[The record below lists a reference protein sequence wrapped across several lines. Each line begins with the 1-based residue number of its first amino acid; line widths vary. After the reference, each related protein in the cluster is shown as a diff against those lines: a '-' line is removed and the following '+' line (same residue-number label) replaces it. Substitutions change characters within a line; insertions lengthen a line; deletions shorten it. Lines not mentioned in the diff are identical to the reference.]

1 MLRRPW
7 RTPGRRYAWRTVP
20 ALPAGVL
27 ATVVGALVLLVLPRR
42 WRRRR
47 AVTDKVLRTW
57 ARICLFVTGTR
68 VRMEGFE
75 RLDRSIA
82 HVVVSNHP
90 SNLDP
95 MVHLAVFGSSLRVLA
110 KRELFT
116 VPLLGH
122 ALRAA
127 GMVEVDRGNADREAI
142 NEEVARAL
150 ADGVSLLIF
159 PEGTCSPE
167 SGMRPF
173 KPGAF
178 VIAVD
183 NGAPVVPVAVEGTG
197 RAWPAGGARIFG
209 GTVRILAGE
218 PLPTEGLGRQD
229 VPGLG
234 DRVRER
240 VSLLLRAAADPDP
253 EGQIPG

>member
-1 MLRRPW
+1 MNRLLRRS
-7 RTPGRRYAWRTVP
+7 RYAWRTVP
-20 ALPAGVL
+20 ATAAGVL
-27 ATVVGALVLLVLPRR
+27 ATVVGALVLLALPRR

-57 ARICLFVTGTR
+57 ARTCLFVTGTK
-68 VRMEGFE
+68 VHAEGFE
-75 RLDRSIA
+75 RLDRSVA

-110 KRELFT
+110 KRELFA

-127 GMVEVDRGNADREAI
+127 GMVEVDRGHADREAI

-159 PEGTCSPE
+159 PEGTCSFE

-183 NGAPVVPVAVEGTG
+183 NGAPIVPVAVEGTG

-209 GTVRILAGE
+209 GTVRVLAGE
-218 PLPTEGLGRQD
+218 PLSTERLGRQD
-229 VPGLG
+229 VPELG
-234 DRVRER
+234 DRVRNDI
-240 VSLLLRAAADPDP
+240 SLLLRAAAGPDP
-253 EGQIPG
+253 EGQISG